1 MTELQILKELTDK
14 ITGILNGKV
23 STTSLHKIDE
33 GDISSQPDEI
43 KALYERI
50 NLLCEKNAEASQ
62 FMLQLSKGSLDQ
74 DPPKANFLIS
84 PFKELHSSLRHM
96 IWQTQRIAD
105 GDYNQHI
112 NFMGDFSTSFNQL
125 IESLRQKQAAELALQ
140 KSEERARLFL
150 ENATDVIFVL
160 DLNLN
165 LIYISPACLNIFGY
179 TDEECMQMPL
189 NSLFSESVMLDQKN
203 KMAEYIG
210 QYRQTGVNRIIS
222 FEGQIPHRAGQS
234 IWIEATMRIL
244 PDKNGEIIGI
254 QGSARD
260 ISQRRYAEKALLQ
273 KNKDLEELNAT
284 KDKFFS
290 IIAHDLRGPIGSM
303 HSLLELISEP
313 DIQTDK
319 EQYYELLNVMKDVSK
334 TTFDLLENLLIWA
347 NSQRGSIEFLPKFYN
362 LHKLVEQNISLFT
375 QAARNKEITLVNKV
389 PASCVGYFDYN
400 MINTVV
406 RNLLNNAIK
415 YTRQQ
420 GNVSVTAVVSPP
432 FIDVSVSDDG
442 VGMKPE
448 TISKLFKI
456 DTVSKSTTGT
466 AGESGTGLGLLL
478 CNEFVKKHAG
488 NIKVQSEPGSGSTFM
503 FSIPNNLNA

>member
-1 MTELQILKELTDK
+1 
-14 ITGILNGKV
+14 
-23 STTSLHKIDE
+23 
-33 GDISSQPDEI
+33 
-43 KALYERI
+43 
-50 NLLCEKNAEASQ
+50 
-62 FMLQLSKGSLDQ
+62 
-74 DPPKANFLIS
+74 
-84 PFKELHSSLRHM
+84 
-96 IWQTQRIAD
+96 
-105 GDYNQHI
+105 
-112 NFMGDFSTSFNQL
+112 
-125 IESLRQKQAAELALQ
+125 
-140 KSEERARLFL
+140 
-150 ENATDVIFVL
+150 
-160 DLNLN
+160 
-165 LIYISPACLNIFGY
+165 
-179 TDEECMQMPL
+179 
-189 NSLFSESVMLDQKN
+189 
-203 KMAEYIG
+203 
-210 QYRQTGVNRIIS
+210 
-222 FEGQIPHRAGQS
+222 
-234 IWIEATMRIL
+234 
-244 PDKNGEIIGI
+244 
-254 QGSARD
+254 
-260 ISQRRYAEKALLQ
+260 
-273 KNKDLEELNAT
+273 
-284 KDKFFS
+284 
-290 IIAHDLRGPIGSM
+290 M

-375 QAARNKEITLVNKV
+375 QAARNKEINLVNKV